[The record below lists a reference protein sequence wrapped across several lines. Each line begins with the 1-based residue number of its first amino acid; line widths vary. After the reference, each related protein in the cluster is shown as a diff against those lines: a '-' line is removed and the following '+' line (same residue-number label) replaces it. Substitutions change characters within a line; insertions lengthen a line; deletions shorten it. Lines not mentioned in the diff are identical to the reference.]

1 MIRKIPGKEKGFVP
15 QNRKEGLMARPTDDR
30 KDKTVKVRINT
41 ELYDEISGYGD
52 NISETIRDL
61 LQRGLDSFV
70 PQKGGFVP
78 QNNSFVPQNNDS
90 FVPRNNKK
98 STPEEEKKAL
108 QIRSRTRDEIIKMCE
123 LCGITTVEFFDEV
136 CRLFNEGKLE
146 VEGNTVKSNGEYD
159 LRDLEEVCHLNNVTV
174 ENALE
179 KTIRSMMRR

>member
-1 MIRKIPGKEKGFVP
+1 
-15 QNRKEGLMARPTDDR
+15 MARPTDDR

-41 ELYDEISGYGD
+41 GLYDEISGYGD

-70 PQKGGFVP
+70 PQK
-78 QNNSFVPQNNDS
+78 DS
-90 FVPRNNKK
+90 FVPRNNSFVPQSNDSFVPQK
-98 STPEEEKKAL
+98 EEKGTPLEDKKPFK
-108 QIRSRTRDEIIKMCE
+108 ISSRTRDEIISMCE

-146 VEGNTVKSNGEYD
+146 VEGKTVKSNGEYD
-159 LRDLEEVCHLNNVTV
+159 LRELEEVCHLNNVTV